1 MGTFDITL
9 PANKAVV
16 FPPRCV
22 VCEKK
27 NPDGI
32 IKVSFL
38 GIKTMPLL
46 TMATDE
52 AVFGNVDPKYYG
64 GNTSNK
70 VNGIPACKG
79 CASGLKW
86 YHRLLKFG
94 YYTGWIPGMI
104 LLLLGVPTFVSVTV
118 VILGA
123 LSPGVLTL
131 IFPPSFGA
139 SFWDDKANF
148 EFKSET
154 TAKEFLALNSEATLK
169 SKDKTESAASANEA
183 QNTESK

>member
-9 PANKAVV
+9 PVTKAVV

-32 IKVSFL
+32 IKLSFL
-38 GIKTMPLL
+38 GIKTAPPLL
-46 TMATDE
+46 MAADE
-52 AVFGNVDPKYYG
+52 VLYGDVNRNYYG
-64 GNTSNK
+64 GNTN
-70 VNGIPACKG
+70 NQIAGIPACKG
-79 CASGLKW
+79 CVRGLKW

-94 YYTGWIPGMI
+94 YYTGWIPGFI
-104 LLLLGVPTFVSVTV
+104 LLLLGLPIWVSMPVI
-118 VILGA
+118 ILGA
-123 LSPGVLTL
+123 ISAGILTL

-154 TAKEFLALNSEATLK
+154 TANEFLQLNSEATLK
-169 SKDKTESAASANEA
+169 NKDKTEPAAA
-183 QNTESK
+183 Q